1 MKPLGTAA
9 NPAEVRAEA
18 VLSAVPGLDPAGV
31 AYGPAIAGA
40 ASPSF
45 HAVESTSFAVTAAGD
60 MPEAFLKL
68 TVPQIAPLV
77 DLEAAFRAASAL
89 HDMGLAPKPLHLD
102 AERGGMLFAHLG
114 TNYRP
119 ARIDD
124 LVAPDR
130 AAALVEIHRTIARGA
145 PFGRP
150 WTVFSGIRQLRA
162 RLAALGRRLPAD
174 ADWLFT
180 VTDMIEA
187 AIEAAGYDLRPAHA
201 DPHSSNVMIGPDG
214 RFVLV
219 DFDMAADVDPYY
231 QLGTAMNEL
240 YQFDGD
246 MKPLLEVHDGAYS
259 DSAFARCRLYAAA
272 DDLYWALRSLIHEE
286 LTSLRSLEFLKYAEW
301 RFLRCRMLMG
311 RPGFEAL
318 IRAI

>member
-9 NPAEVRAEA
+9 DPAEVRAEA
-18 VLSAVPGLDPAGV
+18 VLSAVPGLDLAGV
-31 AYGPAIAGA
+31 AYGPAVAGV

-45 HAVESTSFAVTAAGD
+45 HAVESVSFAVAATGD
-60 MPEAFLKL
+60 RAEAFLKL
-68 TVPQIAPLV
+68 TVPQVAPLV
-77 DLEAAFRAASAL
+77 DLETAFRAAGAL
-89 HDMGLAPKPLHLD
+89 NVMGFAPEPLHLD
-102 AERGGMLFAHLG
+102 AERGGILFAHLG
-114 TNYRP
+114 TGYQP
-119 ARIDD
+119 AKIDD
-124 LVAPDR
+124 LIAPDR
-130 AAALVEIHRTIARGA
+130 VAALVEIHRAIAGGL

-150 WTVFSGIRQLRA
+150 WTVFRGIRQLKA
-162 RLAALGRRLPAD
+162 MLAALGRRLPAD
-174 ADWLFT
+174 ADWLFA

-214 RFVLV
+214 RLMLV

-231 QLGTAMNEL
+231 QLGTEMNEL
-240 YQFDGD
+240 YQFDSD
-246 MKPLLEVHDGAYS
+246 MRPLLEIHDGACS
-259 DSAFARCRLYAAA
+259 DGAFARCRLYAAA

-286 LTSLRSLEFLKYAEW
+286 LTPLRSLEFLKYAEW

-311 RPGFEAL
+311 RPGLDAL

>member
-1 MKPLGTAA
+1 MKPLGTATD
-9 NPAEVRAEA
+9 PAEVRAEA
-18 VLSAVPGLDPAGV
+18 VLSALPGLDPAGI
-31 AYGPAIAGA
+31 AYSPAAAGV

-45 HAVESTSFAVTAAGD
+45 HAVESTSFSVTMAGNL
-60 MPEAFLKL
+60 PEAFLKL
-68 TVPQIAPLV
+68 TVPQIASLV
-77 DLEAAFRAASAL
+77 DLGVAFRVAGTL

-102 AERGGMLFAHLG
+102 TERGGILFAHLG
-114 TNYRP
+114 ADYRS

-124 LVAPDR
+124 LATPDR
-130 AAALVEIHRTIARGA
+130 AAALVGIHRTIAQGA
-145 PFGRP
+145 PFGRS
-150 WTVFSGIRQLRA
+150 WTVFSGIRQLKTE
-162 RLAALGRRLPAD
+162 LATLGRRMPAD
-174 ADWLFT
+174 ADWLFA
-180 VTDMIEA
+180 VADMSEA

-214 RFVLV
+214 RLVLV

-231 QLGTAMNEL
+231 QLGTQMNEL
-240 YQFDGD
+240 YQFDSD

-259 DSAFARCRLYAAA
+259 EAAFARCRLYAAV

-286 LTSLRSLEFLKYAEW
+286 LTSLKSLEFLKYAEW